1 MAGVAFMNIVRWNI
15 AEDLKTGTGFPV
27 HVTNGSMTRT
37 MRKYSCIE
45 KSHANDADMGRLPSC
60 YKAEGDCLQKHRRDN
75 NRILEKFYD
84 AKYMDVRD
92 RKDKSGQQLSCGR
105 TKQCGPRHLEKT
117 CIKPEACTT

>member
-45 KSHANDADMGRLPSC
+45 KSHANDAFDMGDFHPATRQRGTACKSTAGTTIVSSKSSTTQSTWMC
-60 YKAEGDCLQKHRRDN
+60 VTERIRAGSSSHAEGRSS
-75 NRILEKFYD
+75 
-84 AKYMDVRD
+84 A
-92 RKDKSGQQLSCGR
+92 GQGTWKR
-105 TKQCGPRHLEKT
+105 P
-117 CIKPEACTT
+117 A